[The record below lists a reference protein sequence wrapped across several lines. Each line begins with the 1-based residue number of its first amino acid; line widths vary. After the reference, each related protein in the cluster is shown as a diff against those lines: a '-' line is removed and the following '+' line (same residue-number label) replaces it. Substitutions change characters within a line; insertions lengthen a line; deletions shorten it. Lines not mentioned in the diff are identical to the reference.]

1 MTEPPPE
8 ARLLTVGHSSHPLET
23 FLNLLRSSGVT
34 AVADV
39 RSSPFSRFNPQYNR
53 DTVCAAL
60 EAVGIRYV
68 FLGLELGARRAE
80 PECYEGSKARYELI
94 AESPLFRRGLER
106 VIRGIESFRVA
117 LMCAER
123 DPITCHRMV
132 LVCRHL
138 HDAASPIV
146 HILDDGTLET
156 HADAEARLLSVCGLP
171 QSDLFRSRE
180 ELVEHAYAIQGDR
193 IAYVAAPNREDPR
206 DQ

>member
-1 MTEPPPE
+1 VTEHPPE
-8 ARLLTVGHSSHPLET
+8 ARLFTVGHSSHSLET

-39 RSSPFSRFNPQYNR
+39 RSSPFSRFSPQYNR
-53 DTVCAAL
+53 DTLCPAL
-60 EAVGIRYV
+60 EAFGIRYV

-94 AESPLFRRGLER
+94 AQAPLFRQGLGR
-106 VIRGIESFRVA
+106 VARGIESFRVA

-123 DPITCHRMV
+123 DPITCHRTI
-132 LVCRHL
+132 LVCRYL
-138 HDAASPIV
+138 RDAAGPIM

-156 HADAEARLLSVCGLP
+156 HTDAESRLLSVCGLP

-180 ELVEHAYAIQGDR
+180 ELVEQAYAIQGDR
-193 IAYVAAPNREDPR
+193 IAYVAAPNREDPP
-206 DQ
+206 